1 VLDERYT
8 PERLEGALARPIDA
22 RPRKVALKKR
32 FEETE
37 RAVKEGRVLGPFT
50 SSIAA
55 MRALERERRACAR
68 RSH

>member
-1 VLDERYT
+1 MLDERYT
-8 PERLEGALARPIDA
+8 PERLEGALARPDA